1 MYTVIKTS
9 LPHCHYISSSFG
21 SHRTLTEQLQ
31 MCRYV
36 DAYLQQSTD
45 HDKLLILIIIAELP
59 SHPRGAAQLRLPLLP
74 VHAEHLRERPHPGR
88 GLRRLWR
95 PQRERLLPRGV
106 RHQPVRQPEPAQ
118 RHLVQLRWIRENI
131 YKY

>member
-1 MYTVIKTS
+1 
-9 LPHCHYISSSFG
+9 
-21 SHRTLTEQLQ
+21 

-88 GLRRLWR
+88 GLRRLRR

-118 RHLVQLRWIRENI
+118 RHLVQLRWLRKNI